1 MLEEGDGSG
10 KLWRNCSNQDRLE
23 SSLYLI
29 ASDEFR
35 NLRVIIV
42 TGVEA
47 RIASLMRDS
56 GPASS
61 LIAVQ
66 RNPDPSQQPDKVS
79 NILI

>member
-1 MLEEGDGSG
+1 MLEGDRSG

-23 SSLYLI
+23 SSLCLI

-47 RIASLMRDS
+47 RIASLMRGS

-66 RNPDPSQQPDKVS
+66 RNPDPSQQ
-79 NILI
+79 LGG

>member
-1 MLEEGDGSG
+1 MLEMDQG
-10 KLWRNCSNQDRLE
+10 KLRRNISWQDRLG
-23 SSLYLI
+23 SSLRLI
-29 ASDEFR
+29 ASDKLR

-47 RIASLMRDS
+47 RIASLMRGS

-66 RNPDPSQQPDKVS
+66 RNPDPSQQLAGYS
-79 NILI
+79 F